1 MLPPIALT
9 VLVAALH
16 AGVPPAAAAQAAA
29 IGHGRPSM
37 MLAQPYRTG
46 AFQPALHWVSEK
58 YDGVRGYW
66 DGQRLL
72 TRNGHPIRVPAW
84 FTSGWPQRAMD
95 GELWAGRGR
104 FTAAA
109 SAVAAEVPDDAAWR
123 EMRFMV
129 FDLPDEPGDFDH
141 RRPLIERLVKTV
153 GTSWIEAV
161 VHGRAADE
169 AELLKLMRRVVSVN
183 GEGLVLHRGDS
194 LYLRDRSDALLK
206 LKPQDDA
213 EARVVGHLPGEGKYA
228 GQLGALLVEM
238 PDGRRF
244 RLGSGLKDAERRQP
258 PPVGAIVTYRYR
270 GFHESGLPRFATFLR
285 VRPD

>member
-1 MLPPIALT
+1 MQPTAVAL
-9 VLVAALH
+9 AALVVSLS
-16 AGVPPAAAAQAAA
+16 ACLPSEAVATPRLSADPPAV
-29 IGHGRPSM
+29 
-37 MLAQPYRTG
+37 MLAQPYRAG
-46 AFQPALHWVSEK
+46 AFQPAVHWVSEK

-66 DGQRLL
+66 DGERLL

-84 FTSGWPQRAMD
+84 FTSGWPKRAMD

-129 FDLPDEPGDFDH
+129 FDLPDEPSDFDH
-141 RRPLIERLVKTV
+141 RRPLVERVVKAA
-153 GTSWIEAV
+153 GTPWIEAV
-161 VHGRAADE
+161 VHGRVADE

-183 GEGLVLHRGDS
+183 GEGLVLHRGDA
-194 LYLRDRSDALLK
+194 LYQRDRSGALLK

-228 GQLGALLVEM
+228 GQVGALLVEL

-244 RLGSGLKDAERRQP
+244 RLGSGLKDADRGQP
-258 PPVGAIVTYRYR
+258 PPIGATVTYRYR

>member
-1 MLPPIALT
+1 MQPTAVALA
-9 VLVAALH
+9 VLVVSLSACLPSEAL
-16 AGVPPAAAAQAAA
+16 ATPRLLADPPAV
-29 IGHGRPSM
+29 
-37 MLAQPYRTG
+37 MLAQPYRAG
-46 AFQPALHWVSEK
+46 ALQPAVHWVSEK
-58 YDGVRGYW
+58 YDGVRGWW
-66 DGQRLL
+66 DGERLL

-84 FTSGWPQRAMD
+84 FTSGWPKRAMD

-129 FDLPDEPGDFDH
+129 FDLPDEPSDFDH
-141 RRPLIERLVKTV
+141 RRPLVERLVKAA
-153 GTSWIEAV
+153 GTPWIEAV
-161 VHGRAADE
+161 VHGRVADE
-169 AELLKLMRRVVSVN
+169 GELLKLMRRVVSVN
-183 GEGLVLHRGDS
+183 GEGLVLHRGDA
-194 LYLRDRSDALLK
+194 LYQRDRSGALLK

-228 GQLGALLVEM
+228 GQVGALLVEL

-244 RLGSGLKDAERRQP
+244 RLGSGLKDADRGQP
-258 PPVGAIVTYRYR
+258 PPIGATVTYRYR
-270 GFHESGLPRFATFLR
+270 GLHESGLPRFATFLR

>member
-1 MLPPIALT
+1 MQPTAVAL
-9 VLVAALH
+9 AALVVSLS
-16 AGVPPAAAAQAAA
+16 ACLPSEAVATPRLSADPPAV
-29 IGHGRPSM
+29 
-37 MLAQPYRTG
+37 MLAQPYRAG
-46 AFQPALHWVSEK
+46 AFQPAVHWVSEK

-66 DGQRLL
+66 DGERLR

-84 FTSGWPQRAMD
+84 FTSGWPKRAMD

-129 FDLPDEPGDFDH
+129 FDLPDEPSDFDH
-141 RRPLIERLVKTV
+141 RRPLVERLVKAA
-153 GTSWIEAV
+153 GTPWIEAV
-161 VHGRAADE
+161 VHGRVADE
-169 AELLKLMRRVVSVN
+169 GELLKLMRRVVSVN
-183 GEGLVLHRGDS
+183 GEGLVLHRGDA
-194 LYLRDRSDALLK
+194 LYQRDRSGALLK

-228 GQLGALLVEM
+228 GQVGALLVEL

-244 RLGSGLKDAERRQP
+244 RLGSGLKDADRGQP
-258 PPVGAIVTYRYR
+258 PPIGATVTYRYR

>member
-1 MLPPIALT
+1 MQPTAVAL
-9 VLVAALH
+9 AALVVSLS
-16 AGVPPAAAAQAAA
+16 ACLPSEAAATPRLSADPPAV
-29 IGHGRPSM
+29 
-37 MLAQPYRTG
+37 MLAQPYRAG
-46 AFQPALHWVSEK
+46 AFQPAVHWVSEK

-66 DGQRLL
+66 DGERLL

-84 FTSGWPQRAMD
+84 FTSGWPKRAMD

-129 FDLPDEPGDFDH
+129 FDLPDEPSDFDH
-141 RRPLIERLVKTV
+141 RRPLVERLVKAA
-153 GTSWIEAV
+153 GTPWIEAV
-161 VHGRAADE
+161 VHGRVADE
-169 AELLKLMRRVVSVN
+169 GELLKLMRRVVSVN
-183 GEGLVLHRGDS
+183 GEGLVLHRGDA
-194 LYLRDRSDALLK
+194 LYQRDRSGALLK

-228 GQLGALLVEM
+228 GQVGALLVEL

-244 RLGSGLKDAERRQP
+244 RLGSGLKDADRGQP
-258 PPVGAIVTYRYR
+258 PPIGATVTYRYR